1 MKTVSV
7 GSNILR
13 SGILDYNGKTSLHTT
28 VVDTGDVFL
37 DFMSTEEFADVLKLL
52 GKQKRRVCLRPD
64 GEGHV
69 YFLDSKGFGKALGDL
84 ETVVSDPYQ
93 VWNDAARKETQAMGV
108 DVVELSR
115 ALEEENSFRLM
126 LMLLSLS
133 IRYFTEAPMG
143 QE

>member
-1 MKTVSV
+1 MSISV
-7 GSNILR
+7 LTAGNEALTGSALVAVVR
-13 SGILDYNGKTSLHTT
+13 GDALLDW
-28 VVDTGDVFL
+28 
-37 DFMSTEEFADVLKLL
+37 MATEEFTDLRGLL
-52 GKQKRRVCLRPD
+52 ATQGRRVCFRPD
-64 GEGHV
+64 GHGWV

-126 LMLLSLS
+126 FMLLSLS
-133 IRYFTEAPMG
+133 ICYFTEAPMG